1 MPELFPLFKLHEV
14 DAAMVD
20 AKKRHDNMDP
30 GREIA
35 ARMQAVA
42 KEHAAAK
49 QEADRLVGEL
59 KDAELLQKS
68 IQDKIAK
75 FDKQL
80 YGGTIISPREVEN
93 FQKEIGLLKVQRDGL
108 DDRILELWEL
118 VPPAQAAEKE
128 LAVQVETLK
137 TELDAHQKKV
147 VEDRAKLAALYKELA
162 AKRPALAAKVDA
174 NLLKIYEANR
184 ERHGGVGMTEI
195 NESNN
200 CARCGMSVP
209 RKTIDAVGRDVV
221 MTCESCHRIFY
232 KVGTNVI

>member
-1 MPELFPLFKLHEV
+1 MPPLFPLFKLHEV

-35 ARMQAVA
+35 ARMQADG

-80 YGGTIISPREVEN
+80 YGGTIISPVI
-93 FQKEIGLLKVQRDGL
+93 EIQHRQGDAQNATCHWLDWVQR
-108 DDRILELWEL
+108 
-118 VPPAQAAEKE
+118 
-128 LAVQVETLK
+128 
-137 TELDAHQKKV
+137 
-147 VEDRAKLAALYKELA
+147 
-162 AKRPALAAKVDA
+162 
-174 NLLKIYEANR
+174 
-184 ERHGGVGMTEI
+184 
-195 NESNN
+195 
-200 CARCGMSVP
+200 
-209 RKTIDAVGRDVV
+209 
-221 MTCESCHRIFY
+221 
-232 KVGTNVI
+232 

>member
-42 KEHAAAK
+42 KEHEAAK
-49 QEADRLVGEL
+49 HEADRLVGEL

-68 IQDKIAK
+68 IQEKIAK

-93 FQKEIGLLKVQRDGL
+93 FQKEIGILKAQRDGL

-118 VPPAQAAEKE
+118 VPPAQAAEKD
-128 LAVQVETLK
+128 LAAQVDALK
-137 TELDAHQKKV
+137 AELDAHQKKV
-147 VEDRAKLAALYKELA
+147 VEERAKLAALYKELA
-162 AKRPALAAKVDA
+162 AKRPALAAKVDT

-184 ERHGGVGMTEI
+184 ERHGGVGMAEI
-195 NESNN
+195 DPNNN

>member
-35 ARMQAVA
+35 ARMQAVS
-42 KEHAAAK
+42 KEHEAAK
-49 QEADRLVGEL
+49 HEADRLVGEL

-68 IQDKIAK
+68 IQEKIAK

-137 TELDAHQKKV
+137 AELDAHQKKV
-147 VEDRAKLAALYKELA
+147 VEERAKLAALYKELA
-162 AKRPALAAKVDA
+162 ARRPALAAKVDA

-184 ERHGGVGMTEI
+184 ARHGGVGMAEI
-195 NESNN
+195 DPNNN